1 MADKGV
7 SMAPGG
13 APYGGMAARVCISKE
28 MAARNE
34 PPAQQG
40 DCKQESLQKTG
51 NTTKFK
57 FSCSKPPTTGEGEV
71 TLHNPESYTMKMKTT
86 SQFKGKAENMTMDAQ
101 GKFISSDCG
110 NLKPV
115 KG

>member
-1 MADKGV
+1 MA
-7 SMAPGG
+7 
-13 APYGGMAARVCISKE
+13 
-28 MAARNE
+28 
-34 PPAQQG
+34 
-40 DCKQESLQKTG
+40 
-51 NTTKFK
+51 
-57 FSCSKPPTTGEGEV
+57 
-71 TLHNPESYTMKMKTT
+71 PESYTMKMKTT

>member
-7 SMAPGG
+7 
-13 APYGGMAARVCISKE
+13 GMAAGSGGGTAVRVCISKE

-40 DCKQESLQKTG
+40 DCKQEALQKSG
-51 NTTKFK
+51 STTKFK
-57 FSCSKPPTTGEGEV
+57 FTCSKPPTTGEGEY
-71 TLHNPESYTMKMKTT
+71 TMLSPEAYTMKMKTT
-86 SQFKGKAENMTMDAQ
+86 SQVKGKSEEMTIDAQ
-101 GKFISSDCG
+101 GKFVSGDCG
-110 NLKPV
+110 SLKPI